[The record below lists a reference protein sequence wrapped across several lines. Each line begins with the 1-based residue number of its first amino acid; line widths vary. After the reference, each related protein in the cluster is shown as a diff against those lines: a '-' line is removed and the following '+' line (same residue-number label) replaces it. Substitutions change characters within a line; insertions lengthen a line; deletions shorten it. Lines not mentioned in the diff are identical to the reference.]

1 MDGTLLSI
9 RDLSAW
15 YDRER
20 NVLSGFSMELGQNEA
35 VGLIGLNGA
44 GKTTFLKT
52 LSGLHEK
59 FRLEGAW
66 LHGRPAAFRDREFKT
81 CRYFLL

>member
-20 NVLSGFSMELGQNEA
+20 NVLSGFSMELGQNET
-35 VGLIGLNGA
+35 VGLIGLNG
-44 GKTTFLKT
+44 GNV
-52 LSGLHEK
+52 
-59 FRLEGAW
+59 
-66 LHGRPAAFRDREFKT
+66 
-81 CRYFLL
+81 